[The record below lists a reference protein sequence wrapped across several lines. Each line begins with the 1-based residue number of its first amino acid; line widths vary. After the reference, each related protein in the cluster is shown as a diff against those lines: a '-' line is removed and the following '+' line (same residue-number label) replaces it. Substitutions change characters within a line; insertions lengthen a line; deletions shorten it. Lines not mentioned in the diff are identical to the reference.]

1 MTRKRSDSPAHA
13 PASVVLPPDAHADV
27 GMPPGSPPLFDS
39 NAVGQLLCFEAA
51 IVWPGD
57 VKPVD
62 IRIERGWPTRDGTF
76 VVEWSFGL
84 GDGLRHALFGV
95 PSISGKDASSTP
107 GGDGAPSA
115 RAIVTPQ
122 GIRGVLVHVP
132 RWGVRIHS
140 PDCDPDMPHLA
151 RCLDER
157 EMAGRLAPYWPEDD
171 EAGSSSDHH
180 VECRPLGYRAGR
192 RAAIAYESSAPTRPP
207 RRIVGK
213 TYRDTRGERLLRLHV
228 ALNEQVCLSSNGR
241 VRVATPLGLLPDLRM
256 VLFAWSDGRQVK
268 AGCRSPADEV
278 LAAVDALAVL
288 HRVSIDG
295 LPDFTVADE
304 CAVIDRW
311 CGSLDCVAPRLAA
324 IARSLS
330 DPLHRAAEEVDTN
343 QCCTLHRDF
352 YECQLAYT
360 PEVTTL
366 LDLDTL
372 ARGNP
377 SVDLGNMLAHL
388 LLATLQSAPSP
399 DGFSSL
405 AAGVVRRYVEERGA
419 LDRYA
424 FAFYWAS
431 ALFRVGA
438 VHSMRTTTKAYA
450 PSLWRL
456 SAELLRSIG
465 FPPDLPAPTFESE
478 AATPDLHPVIRELQS

>member
-1 MTRKRSDSPAHA
+1 MTRKRRDSPAHA
-13 PASVVLPPDAHADV
+13 HASVVLPPDAHAGV
-27 GMPPGSPPLFDS
+27 GRPPGSSPLFDP

-51 IVWPGD
+51 IAWPGD

-62 IRIERGWPTRDGTF
+62 IRIERGWPSRDGTF

-107 GGDGAPSA
+107 GRDGVPSA

-157 EMAGRLAPYWPEDD
+157 EMAGRLAPYWPEND

-192 RAAIAYESSAPTRPP
+192 RAAIAYESSAPTRRSMATQAWTMPPPP

-213 TYRDTRGERLLRLHV
+213 TYHDTRGEQLLRLHV
-228 ALNEQVCLSSNGR
+228 AINEQVCLSSNGR

-268 AGCRSPADEV
+268 AGCRSPTDEV

-330 DPLHRAAEEVDTN
+330 DPLHRAAEEVDTHP
-343 QCCTLHRDF
+343 QRCTLHRDF

-424 FAFYWAS
+424 FFILLGVGTFPCRCGAFNAHYDESVRAIVMAPQCRAAS
-431 ALFRVGA
+431 KHRV
-438 VHSMRTTTKAYA
+438 
-450 PSLWRL
+450 
-456 SAELLRSIG
+456 SAGLTRPIL
-465 FPPDLPAPTFESE
+465 
-478 AATPDLHPVIRELQS
+478 